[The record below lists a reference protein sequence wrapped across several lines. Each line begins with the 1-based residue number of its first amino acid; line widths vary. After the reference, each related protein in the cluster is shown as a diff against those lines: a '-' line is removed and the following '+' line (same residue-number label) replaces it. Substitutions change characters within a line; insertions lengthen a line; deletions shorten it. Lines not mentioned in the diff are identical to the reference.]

1 MIFTLMKNSL
11 LFYFILLFTVTSV
24 MSAQDDDKIK
34 KMKISFF
41 TDQLDLNTKE
51 AQQFWPVYNH
61 HNDKYNKLKENNWK
75 GIVKRLK
82 KVDELSK
89 DQAARLLADYRDYK
103 RLRYKYREDF
113 IKELKNVISDKKI
126 MQLKHAE
133 YQFDKKLLARYRSSE
148 EKK

>member
-1 MIFTLMKNSL
+1 MKNSL
-11 LFYFILLFTVTSV
+11 LLYILFFLSVTSL

-41 TDQLDLNTKE
+41 TDQLDLSTKE

-61 HNDKYNKLKENNWK
+61 HNDKYENLKENNWR

-82 KVDELSK
+82 RVNELSEK
-89 DQAARLLADYRDYK
+89 EASKLLADYREYK
-103 RLRYKYREDF
+103 KLRYEYREDF
-113 IKELKNVISDKKI
+113 IKDLKDVISDKKI

-133 YQFDKKLLARYRSSE
+133 YEFDKKLLDRYRSSD
-148 EKK
+148 KKK